1 MSILVFSSIS
11 VFAIY
16 NTVKFYK
23 HRSYALGLFY
33 IFAVINLIIRTLYF
47 VDSFFSET
55 SYMNVVLLC
64 SPAAFS
70 CAIGLCQVMN
80 YFVLY
85 IRLNS
90 YVKHREKE
98 GENVEDQEID

>member
-1 MSILVFSSIS
+1 MSILVFGSICI
-11 VFAIY
+11 FAVY

-33 IFAVINLIIRTLYF
+33 IFTVINLVIRTLYF
-47 VDSFFSET
+47 IDSFFAET
-55 SYMNVVLLC
+55 SYVNVVLLC

-90 YVKHREKE
+90 YVRHR
-98 GENVEDQEID
+98 